1 MLNIRM
7 TEGVVA
13 CTLLLLYALAGVPEA
28 RAGEFQV
35 FDATLYSNKP
45 DLSQYG
51 MKPLRVVYSQELWE
65 PGQERLP
72 LPSQRKVEDLSKRLA
87 TEHGFV
93 ALDVEHWPVVARRGD
108 VKASLSKLRTLFEWY
123 KGSSPKTLIGYYGFP
138 PIFDYWRVI
147 RPKNQADP
155 ENWYAENTALLP
167 LAQLVDVFFPSLYTH
182 YPDKEGWVKFA
193 KAQVAE
199 ARRIGGTKPVYG
211 FIWPQYHDSNKLLG
225 QTYLDAAYW
234 ELELQTLKQH
244 ADGIVIWGGY
254 DLKRNRQQEWDDHA
268 PWWVVT
274 KKFLQDI
281 GASKH

>member
-7 TEGVVA
+7 TASEVV
-13 CTLLLLYALAGVPEA
+13 CTLLLLCVLGGVPEA

-123 KGSSPKTLIGYYGFP
+123 KGNSPKTLIGYYGFP

-147 RPKNQADP
+147 RPKSQADP

-167 LAQLVDVFFPSLYTH
+167 LAQLVDVFS
-182 YPDKEGWVKFA
+182 FA
-193 KAQVAE
+193 
-199 ARRIGGTKPVYG
+199 
-211 FIWPQYHDSNKLLG
+211 L
-225 QTYLDAAYW
+225 
-234 ELELQTLKQH
+234 H
-244 ADGIVIWGGY
+244 A
-254 DLKRNRQQEWDDHA
+254 L
-268 PWWVVT
+268 
-274 KKFLQDI
+274 
-281 GASKH
+281 S